1 MTYESEYDFDRQ
13 LYGRYERAYCYS
25 VCLLEVSAGDPGKG
39 LARLILTRAKTSKL
53 GYQIDTSVPWTI
65 NNYVSISRIAA
76 QFFRY
81 ALVEANGPVYEVM
94 RTLIAGIEDGRAVS
108 SAG

>member
-1 MTYESEYDFDRQ
+1 M
-13 LYGRYERAYCYS
+13 
-25 VCLLEVSAGDPGKG
+25 
-39 LARLILTRAKTSKL
+39 
-53 GYQIDTSVPWTI
+53 I

-81 ALVEANGPVYEVM
+81 ALVEADGPVYEVM